1 MNDKT
6 ITKIITKIHF
16 NLLTFFLLLFLGGFF
31 IFVALLEGFTISHL
45 KLGDIK
51 FERLY
56 LKWDNRLAISVAVID
71 LNELHPDN
79 EPITL
84 KPLSKIT
91 NTIYWIEQWV
101 SSIDI
106 EAIRYQKNE
115 LSIHYKKGAL
125 GWLDVHVGNEHLTG
139 SFNLSPEVLAVSLSS
154 KADSVASINGF
165 LHLYLQKQKL
175 NASAHLTLP
184 NSPTL
189 MLSAIG
195 DQEKLYLDV
204 KADHSFSNLDA
215 LVDFF
220 DIDATTRPWITEYAK
235 ARAFTL
241 LECHGSF
248 LYNKPQKL
256 LQSIFIRATVDNA
269 QYTFAPTIAPIIAE
283 KVDLIF
289 THGILYIRPEN
300 GHFYTMPTQQSNLL
314 IDFNPVHILLK
325 AHIKTNQAQLN
336 DSILNLLRYYEIT
349 VPIRQNKGLCNVDLN
364 LTVDLNNFKTTATGK
379 FTPGK
384 SELQLE
390 NFIFQTMG
398 GIVTLDT
405 TKVSFSGFDAR
416 YKNILHAKVKGF
428 YHADIEKGNVQI
440 IPYSCTPTGDATSI
454 ALSPLPLNV
463 KAIYHINPRIDR
475 LQILPT
481 QWKIFN
487 EIVKVEGFTIPYDF
501 NNTSATIPKLRF
513 YIPNKVQGSLE
524 GNLSSNEWLLQFGL
538 TKFNLKDLLL
548 RNGSYAFT
556 LKSDTN
562 TVNITSK
569 LPSSWQLNGQDF
581 SLSPL
586 KINITENKLLF
597 DNIKVKVDT
606 IIQGAL
612 SGEYLW
618 KLNKGLLTLND
629 TKPLNPY
636 ISGYIKLNK
645 TEKFSFNTLE
655 GQLELH
661 SQSMGV
667 DFSTMNQGWKIT
679 VPDISLLSHNS
690 PILRQY
696 QIKNGNANLYYNPTQ
711 RIYTFHGVIDYPY
724 HLMTVNDE
732 SLSRY
737 QFNGSYQN
745 GKSSINVN
753 NHLRIEYADDINIHA
768 MNMGINAP
776 ELARWLDMPSTH
788 TESNKSSADKTIH
801 LSASNVYLYI
811 MKNRKVM
818 ADTLTATLSQ
828 GDLKARLAYAH
839 GSADLMM
846 KDGVYYV
853 EGSRFNDT
861 FMENLFAL
869 SDFDGG
875 EMSFKLS
882 GKADDFEGIM
892 RIENTT
898 LKEYKLLNNV
908 LSFINTI
915 PALATFSLPNYNS
928 KGLPLKEA
936 YSHYT
941 FKNHQFIVDNFTL
954 NSPELKMV
962 GEGKVNYKED
972 SIKGTLTL
980 KSDLGSQIGRI
991 PMVGYILFGDDR
1003 SISTTLNIKGKLSD
1017 PVVETGVLKEI
1028 ITAPFNILKRTITYP
1043 FLWMMDDDKKKEK

>member
-1 MNDKT
+1 MNDNA

-56 LKWDNRLAISVAVID
+56 LKWDNRLVISAAVID
-71 LNELHPDN
+71 LSELHRDN

-84 KPLSKIT
+84 KPLSKVT
-91 NTIYWIEQWV
+91 DSIYGIQRWV

-106 EAIRYQKNE
+106 ETIRYQKNR
-115 LSIHYKKGAL
+115 LSIHYKKGSIGL
-125 GWLDVHVGNEHLTG
+125 LDFHVGDQYLAGNFSL
-139 SFNLSPEVLAVSLSS
+139 LPELLNVTLSS
-154 KADSVASINGF
+154 KMNSAAAINGY

-175 NASAHLTLP
+175 NASAQLTLP

-189 MLSAIG
+189 TLRAIG
-195 DQEKLYLDV
+195 DQEKLYLDI
-204 KADHSFSNLDA
+204 KADHSFSHLND
-215 LVDFF
+215 LVSFF
-220 DIDATTRPWITEYAK
+220 DIDAKTRPWISEYAK
-235 ARAFTL
+235 GSAFTL
-241 LECHGSF
+241 LECHGNF

-256 LQSIFIRATVDNA
+256 LETIIIRARVDNA
-269 QYTFAPTIAPIIAE
+269 QYTFAPTISPIIA
-283 KVDLIF
+283 KNVDVIF
-289 THGILYIRPEN
+289 THGILYITPED
-300 GHFYTMPTQQSNLL
+300 GYFYNMPTQQSSLL
-314 IDFNPVHILLK
+314 IDFNPEHVLLK
-325 AHIKTNQAQLN
+325 AQIQTNQAQLN
-336 DSILNLLRYYEIT
+336 DSILNLLHYYKIT
-349 VPIRQNKGLCNVDLN
+349 MPIRQNKGLCNVDLN
-364 LTVDLNNFKTTATGK
+364 LTIDLNNFNTTAQGK
-379 FTPGK
+379 FTPGR

-390 NFIFQTMG
+390 NFILQTMG

-487 EIVKVEGFTIPYDF
+487 EIVKVEGFTIPFDF

-513 YIPNKVQGSLE
+513 FIPNKVQGSLE

-538 TKFNLKDLLL
+538 SKFNLKDLLL
-548 RNGSYAFT
+548 RNSSYAFT
-556 LKSDTN
+556 LKSDNN

-569 LPSSWQLNGQDF
+569 LPSSWKLNGQDF

-586 KINITENKLLF
+586 KINITNSKLQF
-597 DNIKVKVDT
+597 DDIKVNVDT
-606 IIQGAL
+606 ILEGSIF
-612 SGEYLW
+612 GEYLW
-618 KLNKGLLTLND
+618 KLNKGFLILKD

-636 ISGYIKLNK
+636 ISGYIKLDK
-645 TEKFSFNTLE
+645 SEKFSFDLLDQ
-655 GQLELH
+655 QLELH

-667 DFSTMNQGWKIT
+667 DFSTMSQGWKIT
-679 VPDISLLSHNS
+679 VPDISLLAHNT
-690 PILRQY
+690 PLLRQY
-696 QIKNGNANLYYNPTQ
+696 QIKNGNVNLYYNPSQ
-711 RIYTFHGVIDYPY
+711 RRYTFHGVIDYPY

-737 QFNGSYQN
+737 QFSGSYQN
-745 GKSSINVN
+745 GKSSIRVN
-753 NHLRIEYADDINIHA
+753 NRLQIEYADEINIRA
-768 MNMGINAP
+768 KNMGINIP
-776 ELARWLDMPSTH
+776 ELAKWLDIPHTH
-788 TESNKSSADKTIH
+788 DDSNKSSADKTIN
-801 LSASNVYLYI
+801 LIGSNVHLYL
-811 MKNRKVM
+811 MKDRKIM
-818 ADTLTATLSQ
+818 ADTLIASLSQ
-828 GDLKARLAYAH
+828 GNLEARLAYDK
-839 GSADLMM
+839 GSADLLM
-846 KDGVYYV
+846 KDGLYYV
-853 EGSRFNDT
+853 EGSRFNDI
-861 FMENLFAL
+861 FMEHLFAL
-869 SDFDGG
+869 SDFNGG
-875 EMSFKLS
+875 EMSFKMS
-882 GKADDFEGIM
+882 GKVDNFEGVV

-954 NSPELKMV
+954 DSPELKMV

-972 SIKGTLTL
+972 SVQGTLTL
-980 KSDLGSQIGRI
+980 KSDLGSQLGRI
-991 PMVGYILFGDDR
+991 PMVGYILFGNDR

-1017 PVVETGVLKEI
+1017 PVVETSVVREI

-1043 FLWMMDDDKKKEK
+1043 FLWMMDDEKKK

>member
-1 MNDKT
+1 MNDKI

-16 NLLTFFLLLFLGGFF
+16 NLLTFFLLLLLGGFF

-45 KLGDIK
+45 KLGDIT
-51 FERLY
+51 FEKLY

-71 LNELHPDN
+71 LSELRRDN

-84 KPLSKIT
+84 KPLSKVT
-91 NTIYWIEQWV
+91 NSIYWIEQWV
-101 SSIDI
+101 SSVDI

-115 LSIHYKKGAL
+115 LSIHYKKGTL
-125 GWLDVHVGNEHLTG
+125 GRIDVHIGNQNLAG
-139 SFNLSPEVLAVSLSS
+139 NFDLSPEVLTVSLSS
-154 KADSVASINGF
+154 KEDSSASINGF

-175 NASAHLTLP
+175 NASAQLTLP

-189 MLSAIG
+189 ILNVIG
-195 DQEKLYLDV
+195 DQEKLYIDV
-204 KADHSFSNLDA
+204 KADHSFSHLDA

-235 ARAFTL
+235 SSAFTL
-241 LECHGSF
+241 LECRGNF

-256 LQSIFIRATVDNA
+256 LQSMLIRASVYNA
-269 QYTFAPTIAPIIAE
+269 QYTFAPTISPIIAK
-283 KVDLIF
+283 KVNLIF
-289 THGILYIRPEN
+289 THGILYITPED
-300 GHFYTMPTQQSNLL
+300 GHFYSMPTQQSNLL

-336 DSILNLLRYYEIT
+336 DSILNLLRYYEIS

-364 LTVDLNNFKTTATGK
+364 LTVDLNNFQTTAVGK

-398 GIVTLDT
+398 GMVTLDT
-405 TKVSFSGFDAR
+405 TKVSFSGFDAH

-440 IPYSCTPTGDATSI
+440 TPYSCTPTGDETSI
-454 ALSPLPLNV
+454 ALSTLPLNV
-463 KAIYHINPRIDR
+463 KAIYHINPGIDR

-487 EIVKVEGFTIPYDF
+487 EIVNVEGFTIPYDF

-513 YIPNKVQGSLE
+513 FIPNKVQGSLE
-524 GNLSSNEWLLQFGL
+524 GNLSSNQWLLQFGL
-538 TKFNLKDLLL
+538 TNFNLKDLLL
-548 RNGSYAFT
+548 QNSKYAFT
-556 LKSDTN
+556 LKNDAN
-562 TVNITSK
+562 TVTITSEQ
-569 LPSSWQLNGQDF
+569 PSSWQLNGQNF

-586 KINITENKLLF
+586 KVTITENKLQF
-597 DNIKVKVDT
+597 DNIKIKVDT
-606 IIQGAL
+606 MIQGSL

-618 KLNKGLLTLND
+618 KVKNGALAFKD
-629 TKPLNPY
+629 IKPLNPY
-636 ISGYIKLNK
+636 ISSYIKLNK
-645 TEKFSFNTLE
+645 YENFLFTVFKDT
-655 GQLELH
+655 LELH
-661 SQSMGV
+661 SQSMGI
-667 DFSTMNQGWKIT
+667 DFSTIDQGWKIT
-679 VPDISLLSHNS
+679 VPDISLLSQNS

-696 QIKNGNANLYYNPTQ
+696 QIKDGKVNIYYNPTQ
-711 RIYTFHGVIDYPY
+711 RIYTFHGVINYPY

-753 NHLRIEYADDINIHA
+753 NRLRIEYADDINIHA
-768 MNMGINAP
+768 INMGINAP
-776 ELARWLDMPSTH
+776 ELARWLDIPSTH
-788 TESNKSSADKTIH
+788 TDSNKSSADKTIH

-818 ADTLTATLSQ
+818 ADTLTAKLDQ
-828 GDLKARLAYAH
+828 GDLEAHLTYAH
-839 GSADLMM
+839 ASADLIM

-853 EGSRFNDT
+853 EGNRFNDT

-882 GKADDFEGIM
+882 GKVDDFEGIM

-898 LKEYKLLNNV
+898 LKEYKILNNV

-915 PALATFSLPNYNS
+915 PALTTFSLPNFNS

-941 FKNHQFIVDNFTL
+941 FKNHQFNVDNFTL
-954 NSPELKMV
+954 NSPELKMT

-972 SIKGTLTL
+972 KIQGTLTL
-980 KSDLGSQIGRI
+980 KSDLGSQIGRL
-991 PMVGYILFGDDR
+991 PMVGYILFGNDR
-1003 SISTTLNIKGKLSD
+1003 SLSTTVSIKGKLSD
-1017 PVVETGVLKEI
+1017 PIVETGVLKEI

-1043 FLWMMDDDKKKEK
+1043 FLWMMEDEKKK